1 MMNTKGRRGIQLIF
15 LALFGLLIWKGNM
28 GIWLGILGVSVVM
41 SLFFGRF
48 YCGYICP
55 MSPVMTWAEKLS
67 RKIGLQRKGLP
78 NSLKK
83 DFLPWLVLVLMVGA
97 MLIGKR
103 ALGVDIPVLLILVGL
118 SAMTTL
124 FYQQEL
130 FHRYLCP
137 YSGFLRM
144 AGGKAGKSK
153 TVDAQFCNGCRS
165 CLTVCPSG
173 AISIRPDTKRA
184 VIDAAHCHQCT
195 ECGDICPKDAI
206 AYRKAG

>member
-1 MMNTKGRRGIQLIF
+1 MITKGRKGIQFIF

-55 MSPVMTWAEKLS
+55 MNPVMTWAEKLS
-67 RKIGLQRKGLP
+67 RRIGLQRKGLP
-78 NSLKK
+78 NSLEK
-83 DFLPWLVLVLMVGA
+83 DFLPWLVLALMVGA
-97 MLIGKR
+97 MLMGKR
-103 ALGVDIPVLLILVGL
+103 ALGVDIPVLLILVGI
-118 SAMTTL
+118 SAAITL
-124 FYQQEL
+124 FYKQEL

-144 AGGKAGKSK
+144 TGGRAGKAKR
-153 TVDAQFCNGCRS
+153 VDVRFCNGCRS

-173 AISIRPDTKRA
+173 AVSIHPETKRA

-195 ECGDICPKDAI
+195 ECADACPKDAI
-206 AYRKAG
+206 AYREAG

>member
-1 MMNTKGRRGIQLIF
+1 MQAKGRKGIQLVF
-15 LALFGLLIWKGNM
+15 LVVFGLLIWKGNM
-28 GIWLGILGVSVVM
+28 GIWLGILGVSILM
-41 SLFFGRF
+41 SFLFGRF

-78 NSLKK
+78 NFLKK
-83 DFLPWLVLVLMVGA
+83 DFLPWLVLALMVGT

-118 SAMTTL
+118 SAIVTL

-144 AGGKAGKSK
+144 AGGKASKSK
-153 TVDAQFCNGCRS
+153 KVDAQFCNGCRS
-165 CLTVCPSG
+165 CLAVCPSG

>member
-1 MMNTKGRRGIQLIF
+1 MMNTKGRRGIQFIF

-153 TVDAQFCNGCRS
+153 KVDAQFCNGCRS
-165 CLTVCPSG
+165 CLAVCPSG

>member
-1 MMNTKGRRGIQLIF
+1 MKTKGRRRIQFIF
-15 LALFGLLIWKGNM
+15 LTLFGLLIWKGNL
-28 GIWLGILGVSVVM
+28 GIWLGILAVSVVM

-67 RKIGLQRKGLP
+67 RKFGLQRKELP
-78 NSLKK
+78 NSLEK
-83 DFLPWLVLVLMVGA
+83 DFLPWLVLALMVGA
-97 MLIGKR
+97 MLLGKR
-103 ALGVDIPVLLILVGL
+103 ALGIDVPVLLIMVGV
-118 SAMTTL
+118 SAMATL

-137 YSGFLRM
+137 YSGFLRL
-144 AGGKAGKSK
+144 AGGRAGKSK
-153 TVDAQFCNGCRS
+153 TVDAQFCNGCRR

-173 AISIRPDTKRA
+173 AVSIRPETKRA

-195 ECGDICPKDAI
+195 ECAEICPKDAI
-206 AYRKAG
+206 VYRKAG